1 MSETFLGEPILLQT
15 IFTKLSI
22 GLIDTHPV
30 KPWILFSEKKN
41 QTIFLYDYE
50 EKSILSQFSLTS
62 LYESK
67 KQEISFIKLLEKSY
81 NNITLP
87 EYDEQYSKV
96 EKVGDLKSIK
106 LYDTDIILWKI
117 TESETSGNR
126 KTSTA
131 KISKKLS
138 FEGNVAAQ
146 QNFKSKTTGEK
157 QRLTK
162 RLIYNPRREPRCI
175 LIHTENR
182 LTLLK
187 YDEDT
192 FNANFDE
199 IKSSQLDNKSINY
212 VEFLYNQPVL
222 AIGCSDGIIRFWN
235 YSTNKIL
242 DKKITA
248 HSKGIIKMITVLR
261 EDSVNNFPS
270 LLTCGQDGA
279 LCLWNL
285 DKGVTEYKIQKP
297 FDNTQNIVDM
307 HYDPE
312 TEYIT
317 CIGSERYLKK
327 FTKILE
333 ELLQEE
339 LQQEI

>member
-1 MSETFLGEPILLQT
+1 MSESTQHFLGEPIFQQN
-15 IFTKLSI
+15 IFSKLSI

-41 QTIFLYDYE
+41 QTIYLYDYE
-50 EKSILSQFSLTS
+50 EKSILSQFSLNS

-87 EYDEQYSKV
+87 EYDEQYYKV

-106 LYDTDIILWKI
+106 LYDIDIVLWKI
-117 TESETSGNR
+117 TEVETSATK

-138 FEGNVAAQ
+138 FEGSIAAQ
-146 QNFKSKTTGEK
+146 QYFKSKITGEK

-175 LIHTENR
+175 LIHTETR

-187 YDEDT
+187 YDEST

-199 IKSSQLDNKSINY
+199 IKSSQLENKTITC
-212 VEFLYNQPVL
+212 VEFLYNQPII
-222 AIGCSDGIIRFWN
+222 AIGCSDGVVRFWN

-248 HSKGIIKMITVLR
+248 HSKAIIKMITVLR
-261 EDSVNNFPS
+261 EDSINNFPS
-270 LLTCGQDGA
+270 LLTCGADGA
-279 LCLWNL
+279 LCLWNI
-285 DKGVTEYKIQKP
+285 DKGVAEYKIPKP
-297 FDNTQNIVDM
+297 FDNSQVIIDM

-312 TEYIT
+312 SEYIT
-317 CIGSERYLKK
+317 CIGSERFEFL
-327 FTKILE
+327 FNF
-333 ELLQEE
+333 
-339 LQQEI
+339 